1 MSTQVN
7 QGQTADLVVNWD
19 AYPSGPPAD
28 VSGLTITVNK
38 VSDASNVLGP
48 TSAGVV
54 HQATGLYTFQWAVS
68 TSQAVGDY
76 VAVWNATYS
85 GSAVQA
91 SEIVTVRA
99 YNNAVFLT
107 WCDITLNENLIN
119 AQGNISAVNP
129 VTWVSNVTGSTLTP
143 LQIQNAQQVLN
154 MFSNYTPESSGFNM
168 QPFDLMWLR
177 YGLAYQ
183 AVWMPNQP
191 GLLGRNAV
199 TNLSQDGLSVTI
211 PADEGV
217 ERVMMLAP
225 LALRSLKQLSWQKS
239 RSLRVRTP
247 FIDDQ
252 TPLSSD
258 PDAEA
263 NDLYER
269 WVDMY
274 NFGYRGSSTP

>member
-1 MSTQVN
+1 MTIQVN
-7 QGQTADLVVNWD
+7 QGSTADLIVQWD
-19 AYPSGPPAD
+19 AYPNGPAAD
-28 VSGLTITVNK
+28 VSGLTITVNG
-38 VSDASNVLGP
+38 VSTSGNVFGP

-76 VAVWNATYS
+76 IAIWNASYA
-85 GSAVQA
+85 GSAVQT
-91 SEIVTVRA
+91 SEVVTVLA
-99 YNNAVFLT
+99 YNNDAFLT
-107 WCDITLNENLIN
+107 WCDITLNEDLLAAN
-119 AQGNISAVNP
+119 GSISAVNP
-129 VTWVSNVTGSTLTP
+129 VTWVTNVTSMTLSP

-154 MFSNYTPESSGFNM
+154 MYSNYTPESSGFNM

-183 AVWMPNQP
+183 AAWMTQQP
-191 GLLGRNAV
+191 GLLFRNEV
-199 TNLSQDGLSVTI
+199 DQISQDGLSTHWIDPRNV
-211 PADEGV
+211 
-217 ERVMMLAP
+217 MLAP
-225 LALRSLKQLSWQKS
+225 LALRSLKQLSWQKT

-274 NFGYRGSSTP
+274 NFGYRGSSVP

>member
-1 MSTQVN
+1 MTSVN

-19 AYPSGPPAD
+19 AYPGGPPAD
-28 VSGLTITVNK
+28 VTGLTITINT
-38 VSDASNVLGP
+38 AYNGSNVLGP

-68 TSQAVGDY
+68 TSQTVGDY
-76 VAVWNATYS
+76 VAIWNATYA

-91 SEIVTVRA
+91 SEIVSVLSYGAGT
-99 YNNAVFLT
+99 FLT
-107 WCDITLNENLIN
+107 WCDITLVEDHIQG
-119 AQGNISAVNP
+119 QGNVNAINP
-129 VTWVSNVTGSTLTP
+129 VTWVQNVTGLTLSNQ
-143 LQIQNAQQVLN
+143 QIMNAQQVLN
-154 MFSNYTPESSGFNM
+154 MYSNYTPEASGFNM
-168 QPFDLMWLR
+168 QPLDLQWLR

-183 AVWMPNQP
+183 SAWMSQQP
-191 GLLGRNAV
+191 GLLYRSEIDQ
-199 TNLSQDGLSVTI
+199 LSQDGLSTHWADPRAVTL
-211 PADEGV
+211 G
-217 ERVMMLAP
+217 P
-225 LALRSLKQLSWQKS
+225 LALRSLRQLSWQKS

-252 TPLSSD
+252 TPMSSD

-274 NFGYRGSSTP
+274 NFGYRGSSVP

>member
-1 MSTQVN
+1 VISVN
-7 QGQTADLVVNWD
+7 QGQTVDLVVNWD
-19 AYPSGPPAD
+19 AYPGGPPAD
-28 VSGLTITVNK
+28 VTGLTITVNQ
-38 VSDASNVLGP
+38 VSNGSNVLGP

-54 HQATGLYTFQWAVS
+54 HQSTGLYTFQWAVS

-76 VAVWNATYS
+76 VAIWNATYA
-85 GSAVQA
+85 GSATQA
-91 SEIVTVRA
+91 SEVVTVLA
-99 YNNAVFLT
+99 YGVSTFLT
-107 WCDITLNENLIN
+107 WCDITLDEDLIGGR
-119 AQGNISAVNP
+119 GNVNAVNA
-129 VTWVSNVTGSTLTP
+129 VTWVQNVTGLTLTP
-143 LQIQNAQQVLN
+143 QQIMNSQQILN
-154 MFSNYTPESSGFNM
+154 MYSNYTPESSGFNM

-183 AVWMPNQP
+183 AAWMSQQP
-191 GLLGRNAV
+191 GLLYRSGV
-199 TNLSQDGLSVTI
+199 KSLSQDGLSTSW
-211 PADEGV
+211 DDD
-217 ERVMMLAP
+217 RSVMLSP

-252 TPLSSD
+252 TPISSD

-274 NFGYRGSSTP
+274 NFGYRGSSVP